1 MGNITQ
7 SIIAYERAL
16 RLNPGDSDVRYNL
29 QFLRGK
35 TIDKVVPVDEM
46 FFVTWYHSLQNVLSI
61 DTWATMAVVA
71 FVVSLV
77 LMLAYLFGS
86 NIVLRKVGF
95 FAGSALFVLFF
106 VSVLFAFQRKAA
118 LSEHSVAIVLS
129 PTLNVKAT
137 PSESSSDA
145 FVIHEGTRLT
155 ITDRSMNAWYGVRLD
170 DGKEGWLP
178 KNSVEVI

>member
-1 MGNITQ
+1 M
-7 SIIAYERAL
+7 
-16 RLNPGDSDVRYNL
+16 
-29 QFLRGK
+29 
-35 TIDKVVPVDEM
+35 
-46 FFVTWYHSLQNVLSI
+46 
-61 DTWATMAVVA
+61 
-71 FVVSLV
+71 
-77 LMLAYLFGS
+77 
-86 NIVLRKVGF
+86 GF